1 MEFRV
6 HELRL
11 TLVVACFFVCLRSA
25 ELLAQNDYRTWS
37 DSTGTFSVQAKL
49 LRIDESTVQ
58 LLKSNGKEISV
69 PFTALSKLDS
79 KYIDSQKSL
88 ATDLKVEDL
97 GSSTPNLGDSILK
110 APILVKQKVKKV
122 ATTLDLSANTVKP
135 AILVSNPSN
144 LTLPENNEF
153 GFDIPLPSA
162 EKTDS
167 NLGLKKISIPEEQL
181 TSLPQS
187 VRDSVEEIINSPTPD
202 ARLKALVSL
211 SKNWPSQQLP
221 AVIEIVAQCTKSE
234 SSVTRRVAVSILG
247 KKAPTLGLPAILDC
261 MSDVDRNIR
270 MDAYKLVG
278 EIGDQRA
285 IDLLVDRIST
295 SDREQVMNVLAK
307 FGSIVQ
313 PKVLPLLS
321 HQNESV
327 RQHVCRLIGRI
338 GTPEAIEP
346 LKQLAANETSLRV
359 RLQASAAIQSIM
371 DNRSTDN
378 Q

>member
-1 MEFRV
+1 M
-6 HELRL
+6 
-11 TLVVACFFVCLRSA
+11 
-25 ELLAQNDYRTWS
+25 
-37 DSTGTFSVQAKL
+37 
-49 LRIDESTVQ
+49 
-58 LLKSNGKEISV
+58 
-69 PFTALSKLDS
+69 
-79 KYIDSQKSL
+79 
-88 ATDLKVEDL
+88 
-97 GSSTPNLGDSILK
+97 
-110 APILVKQKVKKV
+110 
-122 ATTLDLSANTVKP
+122 
-135 AILVSNPSN
+135 
-144 LTLPENNEF
+144 
-153 GFDIPLPSA
+153 
-162 EKTDS
+162 
-167 NLGLKKISIPEEQL
+167 
-181 TSLPQS
+181 
-187 VRDSVEEIINSPTPD
+187 
-202 ARLKALVSL
+202 
-211 SKNWPSQQLP
+211 
-221 AVIEIVAQCTKSE
+221 
-234 SSVTRRVAVSILG
+234 VTRRVALSILG
-247 KKAPTLGLPAILDC
+247 KQAPTLGLPAILDY

-295 SDREQVMNVLAK
+295 SDREQVTSVLAK